1 MDSLKTINEDQGNTV
16 TIFRVVD
23 HIPTMLTVAT
33 VKKIEMRTPVHQR
46 VVKTSTLK
54 MMKYWPY
61 LKL

>member
-1 MDSLKTINEDQGNTV
+1 MEDQGNTV